1 MTAQDVAQKD
11 NKGHGRTLTI
21 GASLSYF
28 ILSLVINAAG
38 NVLTVVTSQK
48 IHPAFLGSAYWTAAE
63 SGFNKAVFN
72 GSSTMLGWVF
82 FIVGV
87 IIAVLNVFLQGYFD
101 WRKFFGNIAFMVP
114 FSVLISFFA
123 GLFSKVLPD
132 SHSVWLTVVYTLLN
146 FIGVAMIAIAISI
159 YQRTNLVLHPA
170 DDLMQILRFKYF
182 KGNAAKAMWA
192 SYIPPTIIGIIAIII
207 LPDFSNYGLGTIFA
221 FLFQGSITGWGDHA
235 IFPKLTHQGL

>member
-1 MTAQDVAQKD
+1 MNAKNVAQTTSK
-11 NKGHGRTLTI
+11 NVRTLTI

-28 ILSLVINAAG
+28 VLSLVINAAG

-63 SGFNKAVFN
+63 SGFNKAVFQ
-72 GSSTMLGWVF
+72 GSNLMLGWVF

-87 IIAVLNVFLQGYFD
+87 LIAILNVFLQGYFD
-101 WRKFFGNIAFMVP
+101 WKKFVGNIAFMIP

-123 GLFSKVLPD
+123 GMFSQVLPE
-132 SHSVWLTVVYTLLN
+132 SHSVMTTIGYTVLN

-182 KGNAAKAMWA
+182 KGSAAKAMWA

-207 LPDFSNYGLGTIFA
+207 LPDFTNYGVGTVFA
-221 FLFQGSITGWGDHA
+221 FLFQGGITGWGDKA
-235 IFPKLTHQGL
+235 IFPNLKHQGI